1 MHKQTAFSPMSTQAF
16 AALGMPNVAY
26 MKPVTREGRALIAV
40 HAADG
45 TEMGVMESRDIAIA
59 ALRQNGIEPLS
70 AH

>member
-1 MHKQTAFSPMSTQAF
+1 MHKLSAFTPMSSQAF
-16 AALGMPNVAY
+16 AALGMQDVAY
-26 MKPVTREGRALIAV
+26 MKPVQRDGRTVILV

>member
-1 MHKQTAFSPMSTQAF
+1 MLKQTAFTPMSSQAF

-26 MKPVTREGRALIAV
+26 MKSVRRDGKTVIAV

>member
-1 MHKQTAFSPMSTQAF
+1 MHNQTAFSRMSAQAF
-16 AALGMPNVAY
+16 AALGMQNVAY
-26 MKPVTREGRALIAV
+26 MKPVTREGRAVIAV

-45 TEMGVMESRDIAIA
+45 TEMGVMESRDVAIA